1 MGLDFGHGGF
11 RCYRRVDWTRKK
23 ELLAT
28 LAWRLGRVVA
38 SSCVLNVI
46 LSRRHLLIPWSWI
59 KTAQLSWSYLKVT
72 HFLIKR
78 RNCYKR
84 FNTRQQIHV
93 KRSSDPDWL
102 STSLGVML
110 QIATIIESTESV
122 LQELHN
128 AIVDMICWSSDEHNS
143 KTAIVEGYNSDKQK
157 QLLRRCENS
166 GVKTRLQIA
175 YVEGAGR
182 GAIAADN
189 LKVGDTALEI
199 PMSLIVSEELVQ
211 ADMYHVLEKF
221 EGITPPET
229 MLLLWSMKER
239 RNCDSKYKMCFD
251 TLPEDFN
258 TGILTAC
265 DFVFLLNLLCNFV
278 QL

>member
-1 MGLDFGHGGF
+1 MQ
-11 RCYRRVDWTRKK
+11 K
-23 ELLAT
+23 
-28 LAWRLGRVVA
+28 
-38 SSCVLNVI
+38 
-46 LSRRHLLIPWSWI
+46 
-59 KTAQLSWSYLKVT
+59 
-72 HFLIKR
+72 
-78 RNCYKR
+78 
-84 FNTRQQIHV
+84 
-93 KRSSDPDWL
+93 
-102 STSLGVML
+102 
-110 QIATIIESTESV
+110 SV

-157 QLLRRCENS
+157 HLLRRCENS

-239 RNCDSKYKMCFD
+239 RNCDSKYKMYFD

>member
-1 MGLDFGHGGF
+1 MQKG
-11 RCYRRVDWTRKK
+11 
-23 ELLAT
+23 
-28 LAWRLGRVVA
+28 
-38 SSCVLNVI
+38 
-46 LSRRHLLIPWSWI
+46 
-59 KTAQLSWSYLKVT
+59 
-72 HFLIKR
+72 
-78 RNCYKR
+78 
-84 FNTRQQIHV
+84 
-93 KRSSDPDWL
+93 
-102 STSLGVML
+102 
-110 QIATIIESTESV
+110 V

-199 PMSLIVSEELVQ
+199 PMSLIISEELVQ

-229 MLLLWSMKER
+229 MLLWSMKER
-239 RNCDSKYKMCFD
+239 RNCDSKYKMYFD

-258 TGILTAC
+258 TGLSFGANVMMVLVGT
-265 DFVFLLNLLCNFV
+265 VLLDEITRAKQVIRRFNVLLLDYLF
-278 QL
+278 

>member
-1 MGLDFGHGGF
+1 MELDKDCSIVLELSESDPLF
-11 RCYRRVDWTRKK
+11 DKK
-23 ELLAT
+23 KKLL
-28 LAWRLGRVVA
+28 
-38 SSCVLNVI
+38 
-46 LSRRHLLIPWSWI
+46 
-59 KTAQLSWSYLKVT
+59 QD
-72 HFLIKR
+72 
-78 RNCYKR
+78 KR

-102 STSLGVML
+102 STSLEVML
-110 QIATIIESTESV
+110 QIATIIESTE
-122 LQELHN
+122 
-128 AIVDMICWSSDEHNS
+128 
-143 KTAIVEGYNSDKQK
+143 TAIVEGYNSDKQK

-239 RNCDSKYKMCFD
+239 RNCDSKYKMYFD